1 MKYRIFILFLWFVS
15 CNQGVKEKKIPETK
29 VQKIEPIQEKVDTI
43 PTDKKTTKLSS
54 ALRPNE
60 PVLLNEIYTDTL
72 EFNDYNDDYDYW
84 YLNGRK
90 NGEDVSLIYN
100 WDWRN
105 NQDYNF
111 RQGDLLV
118 IQWKMDSIV
127 NSGDEEVVNMK
138 EVAINAKKI
147 ASGNKPITFLSRKT
161 VYDEGIKAEVSSM
174 VINQSFLQNITP
186 PEKAALAFVAYDI
199 GNECEGGYD
208 SDGNGRVLWC
218 RIVSAL
224 DLGHQCSDKQL
235 NFLREWFA
243 KDTVALK
250 KLESCPTM
258 PNTATIQTTFD
269 EILIQKNITEKT
281 ITVSYRITGINMR
294 ESKSWQWSQTDV
306 FEYDSEH
313 IVLVDSK
320 KSDVSEDDINMNP
333 DAVENIDPQTFVLA
347 LKDHILDEWKKQ
359 DNFDSLKITFTNNV
373 LSIEGNEG
381 FTLSNYDFNEMVING
396 TDDPQILYLTMGNE
410 GGGAG
415 GNVMLEETY
424 ALTVLDAENFEIASV
439 KSSLLD

>member
-1 MKYRIFILFLWFVS
+1 MKYRIFILFLSLVS
-15 CNQGVKEKKIPETK
+15 CNQGVKEKKMPETK
-29 VQKIEPIQEKVDTI
+29 LQEIELIQEKVDTI
-43 PTDKKTTKLSS
+43 PADKNPTKFIS
-54 ALRPNE
+54 ALRSNE
-60 PVLLNEIYTDTL
+60 PVLFNEIYTDTL

-111 RQGDLLV
+111 RQGDLIM

-127 NSGDEEVVNMK
+127 NPGDEEVVNMK

-161 VYDEGIKAEVSSM
+161 AYDEGIKAEVSSM
-174 VINQSFLQNITP
+174 VINQSYLHDITL

-208 SDGNGRVLWC
+208 SDGNRRVLWC

-235 NFLREWFA
+235 NFLRKWFA

-250 KLESCPTM
+250 KLESCPTI

-269 EILIQKNITEKT
+269 EILIQKNVAEKT
-281 ITVSYRITGINMR
+281 IMVSYKITGINMR

-306 FEYDSEH
+306 FEYDSVH

-320 KSDVSEDDINMNP
+320 KSDVSEEDANINPN
-333 DAVENIDPQTFVLA
+333 AVENIDPQTFVLA

-396 TDDPQILYLTMGNE
+396 TDDPQILYLTIGNE